1 MNLLNAQGGCYL
13 YSQCFMDV
21 EYYLLEDVL
30 SMLIFKE
37 AMRVAISKEEGPGG
51 KGYTI

>member
-1 MNLLNAQGGCYL
+1 MHRRVAIYIPNV
-13 YSQCFMDV
+13 FMDV
-21 EYYLLEDVL
+21 EYYLLEDIL
-30 SMLIFKE
+30 STLIFKE